1 MGKTQTGKKVLL
13 YLLIS
18 IIVLVLMTPYTWMV
32 INTFRGSTNTFGSS
46 ILPTKWTL
54 ENYSNVFRNT
64 TNLKAILNSLFC
76 STVAALLTLLLA
88 TCTAYGISRY
98 RFKGRS
104 LIMSIFLCLR
114 TFPVLLLAIA
124 MFAVVVKNGL
134 YNSYIPIILANTM
147 LNLPFAVWNCISVI
161 DAVPVQIEE
170 SGLVDGLT
178 PVGAIVR
185 LTLPMARPGL
195 VSTFTYI
202 FIMAWNEYL
211 FAMTF
216 INDTAKQLIT
226 TRIAAN
232 ISQFSVDYAGLLTTS
247 VIASLP
253 IIVLFVFIQRN
264 IISGITMGGVKE

>member
-1 MGKTQTGKKVLL
+1 M
-13 YLLIS
+13 
-18 IIVLVLMTPYTWMV
+18 
-32 INTFRGSTNTFGSS
+32 
-46 ILPTKWTL
+46 
-54 ENYSNVFRNT
+54 
-64 TNLKAILNSLFC
+64 
-76 STVAALLTLLLA
+76 
-88 TCTAYGISRY
+88 
-98 RFKGRS
+98 
-104 LIMSIFLCLR
+104 
-114 TFPVLLLAIA
+114 
-124 MFAVVVKNGL
+124 
-134 YNSYIPIILANTM
+134 
-147 LNLPFAVWNCISVI
+147 
-161 DAVPVQIEE
+161 
-170 SGLVDGLT
+170 DGLT

-264 IISGITMGGVKE
+264 IISGITMGGVME